1 MNTTETMTTDYRAA
15 AAAGLG
21 KGATSAFSVCAGT
34 ATVTAEHD
42 GVWVRAIVDAA
53 PDAADATDGSLGAA
67 PPLDGDR
74 RGYAALAGR
83 DIARIIGGILPAAD
97 TESSRYALGG
107 ALVEIAEGGTVQ
119 VVATDGRRLH
129 AGHFQPAG
137 IEGAASPIVPV
148 AQWKAFEKAIRAT
161 LRVTGINGR
170 KVTAAIDRG
179 VFTIT
184 VSAHAATGGEVVS
197 LRWLSAAGDGLITVE
212 ATALA
217 VAGRFPRWRDCI
229 PAGGESLAVNVAAVA
244 GAVADYDRLHR
255 AAVKAGK
262 AAWKVEREERKRRR
276 QYHGGQYR
284 HPLGI
289 EFHRAGMI
297 GHGAEWSSVVPAS
310 PVPVKLDHTYV
321 SDALAGAAAW
331 GATVADI
338 AATDTQSAVLM
349 TTGEFGP
356 RFTAVIMPLA
366 AD

>member
-21 KGATSAFSVCAGT
+21 KKATSALSVHAGT
-34 ATVTAEHD
+34 ATVTAEYD
-42 GVWVRAIVDAA
+42 GVWVTAIMDAA
-53 PDAADATDGSLGAA
+53 PDAADGTDGSIGAA
-67 PPLDGDR
+67 QPLEGER

-107 ALVEIAEGGTVQ
+107 ALVDIAEGGTMQ
-119 VVATDGRRLH
+119 VVATDGRRLP

-148 AQWKAFEKAIRAT
+148 AQWKAFDKAIRAT
-161 LRVTGINGR
+161 LRVAGLHGR

-179 VFTIT
+179 LFQIT
-184 VSAHAATGGEVVS
+184 VSAHDATGGEVVS
-197 LRWLSAAGDGLITVE
+197 LRWLSAAGDGLITVS

-229 PAGGESLAVNVAAVA
+229 PSGGETLAVNVAAVA
-244 GAVADYDRLHR
+244 GAVADYDKLHR

-262 AAWKVEREERKRRR
+262 AAWKAEQEERKRRR
-276 QYHGGQYR
+276 QYSGGEYR
-284 HPLGI
+284 HPRGI
-289 EFHRAGMI
+289 DCHRAGMV
-297 GHGAEWSSVVPAS
+297 GHGAEWSCVVPAS
-310 PVPVKLDHTYV
+310 PVPVKLDHAYMA
-321 SDALAGAAAW
+321 DALAGAAAW
-331 GATVADI
+331 GAAVADI
-338 AATDTQSAVLM
+338 AATDKHSAVLL

-356 RFTAVIMPLA
+356 RFTAVIMPIA